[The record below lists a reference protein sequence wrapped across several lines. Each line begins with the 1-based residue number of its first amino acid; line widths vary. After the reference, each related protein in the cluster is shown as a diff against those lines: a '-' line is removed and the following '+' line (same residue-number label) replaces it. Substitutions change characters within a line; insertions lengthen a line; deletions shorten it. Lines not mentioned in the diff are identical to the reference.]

1 MYRVVTG
8 KSGSAD
14 MWRIVIRFVEIVSN
28 SNRRIRIKGMCGF
41 WIEIN
46 GRIRSQGL

>member
-1 MYRVVTG
+1 
-8 KSGSAD
+8 
-14 MWRIVIRFVEIVSN
+14 MWRIVIRFVEIVSK
-28 SNRRIRIKGMCGF
+28 SNREIRIKDMCGF

>member
-1 MYRVVTG
+1 
-8 KSGSAD
+8 

-28 SNRRIRIKGMCGF
+28 SNRETRIKDMCGF

-46 GRIRSQGL
+46 GRIKSQEL